1 MNVSKFQKAIATV
14 AYADIFNYP
23 LTREE
28 ISYWAVGGLHEMPP
42 GTKHLETKRRGGKEY
57 FFLSGRSHIVALR
70 QVRKKIAVRKWHR
83 IYHIMNYFGFI
94 PTLLLVGVTGGLA
107 VDNAKENDD
116 IDVFFI
122 TRRNTIWVTRSIVT
136 LVAEWLGVRRR
147 PDAKTVTDTICLNMF
162 MAEDALGLPK
172 AEQDLF
178 AAHEVLQMVPLW
190 EREGV
195 YRTFLRANRW
205 VNYFLPRA
213 WEERLSVAGQTEPR
227 KSKNIALS
235 FVRVVISLFEPI
247 ARFTQL
253 WYMNNRRTNEVIRSG
268 MIRFHPRDARQW
280 VREKYASRL
289 KRQHIPL
296 DKIFYRR

>member
-28 ISYWAVGGLHEMPP
+28 ISYWAVGWLHEMPP

-83 IYHIMNYFGFI
+83 IYHIMNYFRFI

-190 EREGV
+190 EREGA
-195 YRTFLRANRW
+195 YQKFLRANAW
-205 VNYFLPRA
+205 TKKYLPNAYKKVYQGIRI
-213 WEERLSVAGQTEPR
+213 RYYGSVIRNTLTVL
-227 KSKNIALS
+227 LS
-235 FVRVVISLFEPI
+235 FVEPFAKI
-247 ARFTQL
+247 FQL